1 MRCSTPRAR
10 TASDLQL
17 PSLNTHGLWAPQ
29 TGVGRLHFFLKSTY
43 GGTPQSEKLS
53 RNLLFCI
60 MVLFAPRARS
70 GACDLDGATGHCGV
84 YRMCTFH
91 FHHPIG
97 TANSCGNGIRVGMS
111 IGMEMRMRV
120 VDLFIAVERGNIGRC
135 RTCIHTFLVHEVSL

>member
-1 MRCSTPRAR
+1 MACGPPKLVLGDYIFFSKAR
-10 TASDLQL
+10 MV
-17 PSLNTHGLWAPQ
+17 APA
-29 TGVGRLHFFLKSTY
+29 
-43 GGTPQSEKLS
+43 QSEKLS
-53 RNLLFCI
+53 RNLLFRI

-70 GACDLDGATGHCGV
+70 GACDLDGATEHCGV

-135 RTCIHTFLVHEVSL
+135 RTCIHLPCA